1 MTDVFAQTLT
11 QWPVEAQAQF
21 YEMRALIL
29 NAAAEADVGPIEES
43 LKWRE
48 PAWRPKR
55 AKQGTTLR
63 LNWHANLPSP
73 IALFVGCQTT
83 LCATIQDIYPTEF
96 IYESNRGL
104 RLKLGEPLPEKA
116 IDHRARM
123 AFTYHCKT

>member
-21 YEMRALIL
+21 NEMRALIL

-63 LNWHANLPSP
+63 LNWHANLPST

-83 LCATIQDIYPTEF
+83 LSATMQDIYPTEF

-104 RLKLGEPLPEKA
+104 RLKLGEPLPEQA
-116 IDHRARM
+116 IDHLARM
-123 AFTYHCKT
+123 AFTYHRKT

>member
-1 MTDVFAQTLT
+1 MTDVFAQTLS
-11 QWPVEAQAQF
+11 QWPIAAQKQF
-21 YEMRALIL
+21 NEMRALIL
-29 NAAAEADVGPIEES
+29 NAAAEADVGPVEES

-63 LNWHANLPSP
+63 LNWHANLPST

-83 LCATIQDIYPTEF
+83 LSATMQDIYPADF

-104 RLKLGEPLPEKA
+104 RLKLGEPLPEQA
-116 IDHRARM
+116 IDHLARL
-123 AFTYHCKT
+123 AFTYHRKT

>member
-21 YEMRALIL
+21 NEMHALIL

-63 LNWHANLPSP
+63 LNWHANLPST

-83 LCATIQDIYPTEF
+83 LSATMQDIYPTEF

-104 RLKLGEPLPEKA
+104 RLKLGEPLPKQA
-116 IDHRARM
+116 IDHLARM
-123 AFTYHCKT
+123 AFTYHRKT

>member
-1 MTDVFAQTLT
+1 MTDVFAQTPT

-21 YEMRALIL
+21 NEMRALIL

-63 LNWHANLPSP
+63 LNWHANLPST

-83 LCATIQDIYPTEF
+83 LSATMQDIYPTEF
-96 IYESNRGL
+96 IYESNRSM
-104 RLKLGEPLPEKA
+104 RLKLGEPLPEQA
-116 IDHRARM
+116 IDHLARM
-123 AFTYHCKT
+123 AFTYHRKT

>member
-1 MTDVFAQTLT
+1 MTDAFETILAT
-11 QWPVEAQAQF
+11 WPPEARAQF
-21 YEMRALIL
+21 NEMRALIL
-29 NAAAEADVGPIEES
+29 KAAAEADVGPIEES

-63 LNWHANLPSP
+63 LNWHANLPST

-83 LCATIQDIYPTEF
+83 LSATMKDIYPTDF

-104 RLKLGEPLPEKA
+104 RLKLGEPLPEQA
-116 IDHRARM
+116 IDHLARL
-123 AFTYHCKT
+123 AFTYHRKS